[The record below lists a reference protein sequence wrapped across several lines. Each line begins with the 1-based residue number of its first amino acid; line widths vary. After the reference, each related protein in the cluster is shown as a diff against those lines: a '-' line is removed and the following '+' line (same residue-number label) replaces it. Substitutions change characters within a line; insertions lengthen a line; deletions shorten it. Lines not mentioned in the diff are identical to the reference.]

1 MNFNDFFGGN
11 VTHDYLK
18 SNKKTGL
25 HLLSRTFARFF
36 IVKRVEQMFNMF
48 TAKGLSEATLFMH
61 LSKHIFRSQ

>member
-1 MNFNDFFGGN
+1 MNFNDFLGGN

-48 TAKGLSEATLFMH
+48 TAKGLSEASPVMH
-61 LSKHIFRSQ
+61 LNNHIFWSQ